1 MRLARQQR
9 LRQHSRKRGG
19 YHPAPDRLRVRTVQV
34 QAPHTLEVDR
44 AGEGEFR
51 PPSLL
56 GLHHGRYGFE
66 VVSYGCWCKNGVL
79 VPPASPARSGL
90 FGVRWCVLGRSSD
103 EKAWD
108 RYGDPRYCACRFS
121 ARAPGKTNSPRW
133 KRHVASGLV
142 RKMQLFG
149 RARPVRCAAG
159 RFIDSLT
166 FPTFEN
172 LYRPLATSRNPC

>member
-56 GLHHGRYGFE
+56 GLHHGRHGFD

-90 FGVRWCVLGRSSD
+90 FGVRRCVLGRASHD
-103 EKAWD
+103 GT
-108 RYGDPRYCACRFS
+108 RGVCGDPRC
-121 ARAPGKTNSPRW
+121 
-133 KRHVASGLV
+133 
-142 RKMQLFG
+142 
-149 RARPVRCAAG
+149 CAAVFPQEHREKRIHRAG
-159 RFIDSLT
+159 SVTLRPDS
-166 FPTFEN
+166 FERCSFSGERDPFDAPQGG
-172 LYRPLATSRNPC
+172 L